1 MPHSLILNLLPQSTI
16 YPQFLTGRH
25 YHALFLNLVSS
36 VDRTLGDLLHESTA
50 DKAFTLS
57 PLQVKLDS
65 PKYTDRKYTDRKY
78 TDRKYI
84 DKRRS
89 HVLQYQQQRPINPG
103 TPCWWRISLLD
114 DTLFSKLTQLW
125 LNINPEQPWHL
136 GSADLFI
143 TSIQGTP
150 QSIQPW
156 ANACSYSQ
164 LYDRASNIEK
174 TINFV
179 FATPTAFRQGSYDTG
194 LPTRE
199 LVFRSLLKRWNKYS
213 QIEFDSEFIESI
225 YPSFFNIK
233 TEIASDS
240 RSKFIGC
247 VGEISYRIMGELE
260 AETIKKINAL
270 ADFALYAGVGRKTPM
285 GMGMVRR
292 I

>member
-36 VDRTLGDLLHESTA
+36 VDRTLGDILHDSTA

-57 PLQVKLDS
+57 PLQVKLD
-65 PKYTDRKYTDRKY
+65 PPRYTDRKYTDK
-78 TDRKYI
+78 KYI
-84 DKRRS
+84 DKRKI
-89 HVLQYQQQRPINPG
+89 HVLQYQQQKPINSG

-114 DTLFSKLTQLW
+114 DTLFGKLTQLW

-164 LYDRASNIEK
+164 LYDRASNTEK
-174 TINFV
+174 TITFV
-179 FATPTAFRQGSYDTG
+179 FATPTAFRQGSYDSG
-194 LPTRE
+194 LPTRD

-213 QIEFDSEFIESI
+213 GIEFDSEFIESI

-247 VGEISYRIMGELE
+247 VGEISYRIMGNVDAE
-260 AETIKKINAL
+260 AIKKINTL